1 MQKCAA
7 GLLHCGLKPYKA
19 LCVTTTKDTTMD
31 DEQDDPT
38 SEENRADDHW
48 SEHGDWFAI
57 AAEITGAPR

>member
-1 MQKCAA
+1 
-7 GLLHCGLKPYKA
+7 
-19 LCVTTTKDTTMD
+19 MD

-57 AAEITGAPR
+57 ATEIMGAPR